1 MLGRPTDSLPH
12 LPSRPTNKVGLQ
24 RPPAVV
30 SWALP
35 PAFGCTA
42 CRLRRAGTH
51 NRHAPK
57 GTATPADCSG
67 CPPLCEDGSAGVA
80 PTQLFG
86 RLVRSVPVF
95 RPKTTRLPH
104 QVCHLDRLG
113 CCPNPCCAP
122 AVFRSQAHCKS
133 SSLAPLNQLQPNL
146 KPAVSGLFVLPVS
159 AAPAVPDGTGLRPG
173 WTLSQQVAS
182 SHFWLRPTGSPSKR
196 ATSLFCGWTVGRYQL
211 WPKNA
216 VSGL

>member
-1 MLGRPTDSLPH
+1 M
-12 LPSRPTNKVGLQ
+12 VGLQ

-42 CRLRRAGTH
+42 CRLRRAGTR

-57 GTATPADCSG
+57 CAAPNKFGSFGQFRVPAPLRG
-67 CPPLCEDGSAGVA
+67 WEGARALPPRSFLAD
-80 PTQLFG
+80 
-86 RLVRSVPVF
+86 LVRSGPVF

-122 AVFRSQAHCKS
+122 AVFSSRAHSKYTS
-133 SSLAPLNQLQPNL
+133 HDPQKPLQPNL
-146 KPAVSGLFVLPVS
+146 KPAVSGLFVWPFSV
-159 AAPAVPDGTGLRPG
+159 APAVPDGTGLRPG
-173 WTLSQQVAS
+173 CALSQQVAS
-182 SHFWLRPTGSPSKR
+182 SHFWLRPTGSR
-196 ATSLFCGWTVGRYQL
+196 QNALQAFLIDWQWVGINR
-211 WPKNA
+211 
-216 VSGL
+216 GLKTP